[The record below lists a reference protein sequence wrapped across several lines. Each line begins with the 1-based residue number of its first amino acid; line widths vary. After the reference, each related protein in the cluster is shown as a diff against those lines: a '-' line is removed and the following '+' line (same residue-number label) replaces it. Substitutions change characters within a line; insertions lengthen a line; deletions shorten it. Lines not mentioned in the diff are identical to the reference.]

1 MKVGDKVKI
10 TLTRDIYNNK
20 VGTVERITPFSGTTA
35 VKVVFANGDYCIYDI
50 KNLEK
55 VKQ

>member
-1 MKVGDKVKI
+1 MKVGDKVKV

-35 VKVVFANGDYCIYDI
+35 VKVVFANGDYCIYGI